1 MRMASDKKQTSQQQI
16 CPKCGVSN
24 RVGLVFCE
32 NCGTNLHTGEGPRIE
47 TQVFDDESTLTA
59 DDDPAI
65 ETLREKDVVKP
76 VATGASAFSA
86 DTELWLELERWKA
99 PLKFRLQPGNII
111 TLGRRDPESGLSL
124 TVDLAPYGAYPLGVS
139 RRHVRIHFVD
149 DHLELEDLES
159 ANGTY
164 VNETRL
170 APGQSVV
177 LHDGDEVRLARF
189 VIRVYFE
196 T

>member
-1 MRMASDKKQTSQQQI
+1 MASDKKQTSQQQI

-47 TQVFDDESTLTA
+47 TQVFDDDEATLTT

-65 ETLREKDVVKP
+65 DALREEDAVRP
-76 VATGASAFSA
+76 VATGSSAFSA
-86 DTELWLELERWKA
+86 ETELWLELERWKA
-99 PLKFRLQPGNII
+99 PLKFRLQPGDTI

-124 TVDLAPYGAYPLGVS
+124 NVDLAPYGAYPLGVS
-139 RRHVRIHFVD
+139 RRHARIHFVD

-164 VNETRL
+164 LNDSRL
-170 APGQSVV
+170 PSGQGVL

-189 VIRVYFE
+189 VIRIYFE
-196 T
+196 S